1 MKKLLEKIKNNKKG
15 KKNKQD
21 DNNKEKK
28 QINNKDSKTLKNVL
42 EQYNLNKSLQKNIDL
57 FQKDILKDDGTII
70 YRKFKNRNSSTE
82 FCLIFIDGMVKSET
96 INKSIIYPITTYN
109 LNQNNKQGL
118 NGGTEDLVQ
127 HISDEV
133 IMVDDVKIV
142 NSVDELIHNLL
153 YGDSILFIDG
163 YDKALIINTKG
174 WDTRSIEE
182 PSSETIV
189 KGPREGFNESIIK
202 NLSLIRRKIN
212 SPDLK
217 FKFRELGVRSR
228 TKICIA
234 YVEGIANDK
243 ILREL
248 EKRLDD
254 INIDGI
260 FSTAAIQECIND
272 APLSPFRTIGNTE
285 RPDVVA
291 SKLLQGRIALLC
303 DGTPVVLTLPFLFI
317 EYFQV
322 NEDYYDQFIF
332 ASMNR
337 VIRIIGFIITIITP
351 GIYVAITTFHKELIP
366 TELALSIYLARE
378 GVPLPTVIESIVMLI
393 TFEIIREAG
402 TRLPKHVGGAV
413 SIVGALVL
421 GDAAVNAK
429 FVSAPMVIV
438 VGVTGISGLI
448 IYEMKAAII
457 SLRFIFLIAAS
468 LFGIYGVI
476 FVGMGL
482 SIHLMSIKSF
492 GIPYML
498 KIANMEKYTIVD
510 TTIRM
515 PWWLLK
521 YRTKF
526 ISKDFIRMKN
536 NIKEKE

>member
-1 MKKLLEKIKNNKKG
+1 M
-15 KKNKQD
+15 
-21 DNNKEKK
+21 
-28 QINNKDSKTLKNVL
+28 
-42 EQYNLNKSLQKNIDL
+42 
-57 FQKDILKDDGTII
+57 
-70 YRKFKNRNSSTE
+70 
-82 FCLIFIDGMVKSET
+82 
-96 INKSIIYPITTYN
+96 
-109 LNQNNKQGL
+109 
-118 NGGTEDLVQ
+118 
-127 HISDEV
+127 
-133 IMVDDVKIV
+133 
-142 NSVDELIHNLL
+142 
-153 YGDSILFIDG
+153 
-163 YDKALIINTKG
+163 
-174 WDTRSIEE
+174 
-182 PSSETIV
+182 
-189 KGPREGFNESIIK
+189 
-202 NLSLIRRKIN
+202 
-212 SPDLK
+212 
-217 FKFRELGVRSR
+217 
-228 TKICIA
+228 A
-234 YVEGIANDK
+234 YVEGVVNDK
-243 ILREL
+243 ILMEL

-254 INIDGI
+254 INIDGV
-260 FSTAAIQECIND
+260 FSTAVIQECIED

-291 SKLLQGRIALLC
+291 SKLLQGRIAVLC
-303 DGTPVVLTLPFLFI
+303 DGTPVALTLPFLFI

-332 ASMNR
+332 ASINR
-337 VIRIIGFIITIITP
+337 IIRIIAFIITIITP
-351 GIYVAITTFHKELIP
+351 GIYIAITTFHKELIP

-378 GVPLPTVIESIVMLI
+378 GVPLPTVIESLVMLV

-438 VGVTGISGLI
+438 VGITGISGLI

-468 LFGIYGVI
+468 FLGMYGVI

-482 SIHLMSIKSF
+482 FIHLMSIKSF

-498 KIANMEKYTIVD
+498 KIANLEKYTIVD
-510 TTIRM
+510 STIRA

-526 ISKDFIRMKN
+526 ISKDFIRMRN